1 MTEFQG
7 LLSAAEFAYQQL
19 RKSLRM
25 TEFGESETAE
35 LCAKNSECPMNES
48 SSEVK
53 SVILLGTNF
62 VVFFGDPK
70 IGKEFR
76 KNVLS

>member
-1 MTEFQG
+1 
-7 LLSAAEFAYQQL
+7 
-19 RKSLRM
+19 
-25 TEFGESETAE
+25 
-35 LCAKNSECPMNES
+35 MNES